1 VAKQVVE
8 SNEQQNKTDTDTLT
22 IPREQWVTFLDNFT
36 RENRGAHARLE
47 VIATGLGAQV
57 EAEDKPLE
65 GVSADVTQGESNV
78 WITFASTPSDH
89 VAHRIPNA
97 TGIRAIPPQGRS
109 GAVLEIEARDG
120 SRTLLELSRPEEF
133 ELPPP
138 ENK

>member
-1 VAKQVVE
+1 MAKQVVE
-8 SNEQQNKTDTDTLT
+8 SNEQQNKADTETLT
-22 IPREQWVTFLDNFT
+22 IPREQWLTFLDIFT

-89 VAHRIPNA
+89 VTHRIPNA
-97 TGIRAIPPQGRS
+97 TGIRAIPPKGRS
-109 GAVLEIEARDG
+109 GAVLEVEAGDG

-138 ENK
+138 EKK